1 MEWLHFYC
9 TRWCTFHIRKVLELP
24 NSPQDPI
31 IIDLGEKARGKYHH
45 QLLLEGIANSSC
57 SRQCAKKVIDSRI
70 SIPHLHM
77 HVWPIQIKGAPN

>member
-57 SRQCAKKVIDSRI
+57 SR
-70 SIPHLHM
+70 
-77 HVWPIQIKGAPN
+77 